1 MAKSNNQKAKI
12 LYLKEMLE
20 AAGESRPVGMQEILD
35 RLLKKGI
42 QAERKSIYDDIEVL
56 RSFGMDVKYRR
67 GKQGGYYVADQR
79 DGKASAFEETVC
91 QQGAA
96 DPAKTPAQE
105 ARISQRQAKAP
116 AESSVSKQEM
126 KAPAEQT
133 PDRRSWKDKKKAKQH
148 PEKQMKLRCDSGMR
162 KQVREYFGG
171 DARYVEKEPGYFTVT
186 TGLLEGPEFYGWLCF
201 MGKGVHIL
209 KPKRAAQSYREYLK
223 TLAREYKGIS

>member
-67 GKQGGYYVADQR
+67 GKQGGYYVAGLQ
-79 DGKASAFEETVC
+79 DGKTSAFAETVC
-91 QQGAA
+91 RQEEAE
-96 DPAKTPAQE
+96 PAKMPAPE
-105 ARISQRQAKAP
+105 AGLSQRQAEAP
-116 AESSVSKQEM
+116 AESSVSKQET
-126 KAPAEQT
+126 KALEEQA
-133 PDRRSWKDKKKAKQH
+133 PDRKSWKDKEKAKQC
-148 PEKQMKLRCDSGMR
+148 PGKQMKLRCDSGMR
-162 KQVREYFGG
+162 KQVREYFGS

-186 TGLLEGPEFYGWLCF
+186 AELLEGPEFYGWLCF

-209 KPKRAAQSYREYLK
+209 KPKKAAQSYREYLK